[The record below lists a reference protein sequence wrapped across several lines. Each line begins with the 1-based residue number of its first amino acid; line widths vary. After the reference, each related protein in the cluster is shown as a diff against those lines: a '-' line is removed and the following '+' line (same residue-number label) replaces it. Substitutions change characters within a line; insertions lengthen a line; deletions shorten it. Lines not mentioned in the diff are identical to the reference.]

1 MPFNLNTP
9 KIVVVG
15 SINMDTYLHVSQL
28 PDTGKTVSTSTSSV
42 YPGGK
47 GINQAIGASKLGQ
60 HVALIGNVGS
70 DLDSDNIYR
79 ALQEYGVD
87 TYGIKRCFHLD
98 TGKAY
103 IFVESGGH
111 SMISIL
117 AGANNIFTPED
128 IREKEHLFE
137 NTGYCLIQSEIPVE
151 TVQEACKIAH
161 KYQVKTILKPS
172 ACSYFPSELLSNV
185 DIIIPNEDELNVL
198 CPNKTSMEERAKSL
212 MEHGIKTVIIT
223 LGERGC
229 YVKTKEWEEYF
240 PAVPFISV
248 DSTGASDAFISAL
261 ASYLLY
267 GYTLKE
273 AIKIATYAAGFC
285 ISREGV
291 VPSLIDRNSL
301 ESYIRQ
307 KEVNLLH

>member
-1 MPFNLNTP
+1 M
-9 KIVVVG
+9 
-15 SINMDTYLHVSQL
+15 
-28 PDTGKTVSTSTSSV
+28 
-42 YPGGK
+42 
-47 GINQAIGASKLGQ
+47 
-60 HVALIGNVGS
+60 
-70 DLDSDNIYR
+70 
-79 ALQEYGVD
+79 
-87 TYGIKRCFHLD
+87 
-98 TGKAY
+98 
-103 IFVESGGH
+103 
-111 SMISIL
+111 
-117 AGANNIFTPED
+117 
-128 IREKEHLFE
+128 
-137 NTGYCLIQSEIPVE
+137 E